1 MARKYIDCRDYPS
14 ESGCTVAISAD
25 SQDELVDA
33 AAQHAVQVHGHQD
46 GNGAGPRE
54 PSPGWTE
61 DGVRRLNEVE
71 IRAEEKFDPSRA
83 RELAQ
88 HAAES
93 RAARTSEAINAA
105 FLERL
110 GIKIGYGHP
119 LSPKTFE
126 HHFTWSPEAEARL
139 ANLPTYCRELS
150 RWRVEWT
157 AAKKGL
163 GPLITPEA
171 MDVKF
176 DMWDEVSQAL
186 QEKGPQ
192 MPWEPDAEK
201 RLENMPAFVKGQ
213 VMAAVEGNAQELGEE
228 RVTTKVMDVVI
239 QKWIETGDFH
249 EGRYGFRA

>member
-1 MARKYIDCRDYPS
+1 
-14 ESGCTVAISAD
+14 
-25 SQDELVDA
+25 
-33 AAQHAVQVHGHQD
+33 
-46 GNGAGPRE
+46 
-54 PSPGWTE
+54 
-61 DGVRRLNEVE
+61 
-71 IRAEEKFDPSRA
+71 
-83 RELAQ
+83 
-88 HAAES
+88 
-93 RAARTSEAINAA
+93 
-105 FLERL
+105 
-110 GIKIGYGHP
+110 
-119 LSPKTFE
+119 
-126 HHFTWSPEAEARL
+126 
-139 ANLPTYCRELS
+139 
-150 RWRVEWT
+150 
-157 AAKKGL
+157 
-163 GPLITPEA
+163 